1 MIDPATGW
9 FEIHQYVNK
18 RDISVANI
26 VEQEW
31 LCRYPWP
38 SQVITDRG
46 SEFIGQEFKDMIKR
60 DYGVVKK
67 VITTRNPQANAVVER
82 IHQVLANMVRTFELE
97 DKYLDADD
105 PWKGILS
112 AVAFAVRSTI
122 HTTTQSSP
130 AQLVFGRDM
139 MLNITHKAN
148 WEFIR
153 ARKQEIINKNNVKE
167 NRTRIPHKYKVGD
180 KVLLKR
186 GTENKYE
193 IPFSGPHL
201 VTNVYDNGTIGI
213 QNGAVTDTVNIRRV
227 FPYQT
232 PRVHWSPDIV
242 QSITKHGGECNAPTF
257 RRSPRLTKV
266 QTKYY
271 KPKKA
276 L

>member
-1 MIDPATGW
+1 
-9 FEIHQYVNK
+9 
-18 RDISVANI
+18 
-26 VEQEW
+26 
-31 LCRYPWP
+31 
-38 SQVITDRG
+38 
-46 SEFIGQEFKDMIKR
+46 MIKR

-130 AQLVFGRDM
+130 AQLVFGQDM

-167 NRTRIPHKYKVGD
+167 NRTRIPHQYRVGE

-232 PRVHWSPDIV
+232 PRVHWSPELV

-266 QTKYY
+266 QTKFY

-276 L
+276 